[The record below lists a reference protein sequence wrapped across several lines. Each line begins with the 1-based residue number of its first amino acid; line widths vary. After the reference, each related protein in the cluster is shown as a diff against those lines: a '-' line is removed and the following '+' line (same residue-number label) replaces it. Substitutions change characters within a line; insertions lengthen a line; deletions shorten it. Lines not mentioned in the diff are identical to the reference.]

1 MGNGPARNETMK
13 HDERM
18 RGYYDRQLET
28 LSWEEKRRLL
38 EEQLQR
44 TVALAFERAPAM
56 REKLEAAGVG
66 PADIR
71 TLEDLQSLSITPKSK
86 MRRLQQASPPFGG
99 FLGVGLDELRRIYS
113 SPGAIFDPEGHQA
126 NYWRLQ
132 GIFFNTGFRPGDR
145 VLNTFSYHLTPGG
158 LMCDEALT
166 SIGCTVVP
174 GGIGNT
180 ETQVQLLAELKL
192 TGYVG
197 VPSFLENIIER
208 VEQDGGDFRRDL
220 HLEIAVTAGEMLTDA
235 SRRSLEEDYGIL
247 VRQFLAT
254 ADVGGI
260 AYECSE
266 KSGMHLVDHRIIE
279 VVDPETGKQ
288 LGPGQVGEVVV
299 TLLENPVY
307 PLIRFGTGDLSY
319 YEQGPCPCGR
329 TSPRLMKLVGR
340 VDQVT
345 KVRGM
350 FIHPS
355 QVEEVAAAF
364 PEIKSAQAVVEREE
378 NRDRLT
384 FRAVV
389 AKAYVNEG
397 LASSLQ
403 EKLRRVLKL
412 RADVLFVSEDDIQEP
427 ETRILDL
434 RKWD

>member
-1 MGNGPARNETMK
+1 MK
-13 HDERM
+13 KDERLRGYHDE
-18 RGYYDRQLET
+18 QLET
-28 LSWEEKRRLL
+28 LPWEEKKRLM
-38 EEQLQR
+38 EKQLQR
-44 TVALAFERAPAM
+44 AVLIAFEEAPAM
-56 REKLEAAGVG
+56 REKFKAAGVG
-66 PADIR
+66 ATDIR
-71 TLEDLQSLSITPKSK
+71 SLEDLQSLAITPKAQ
-86 MRRLQQASPPFGG
+86 MRQLQQASPPFGG
-99 FLGVGLDELRRIYS
+99 FLGVDLNKLRRIYT

-126 NYWRLQ
+126 DYWRLQ
-132 GIFFNTGFRPGDR
+132 GVFFNTGFRPGDR

-158 LMCDEALT
+158 LMCDEAL
-166 SIGCTVVP
+166 SGIGCTVVP

-180 ETQVQLLAELKL
+180 ETQVQLMEELKL

-197 VPSFLENIIER
+197 VPSFLQAIIER
-208 VEQDGGDFRRDL
+208 AEQEGKDFRRDFSL
-220 HLEIAVTAGEMLTDA
+220 QIAVTAGEMLTAA
-235 SRRSLEEDYGIL
+235 SRNRFEEDYGIL

-260 AYECSE
+260 AYECGE
-266 KSGMHLVDHRIIE
+266 KNGMHFADYRVIE

-319 YEQGPCPCGR
+319 YEEEPCPCGR

-355 QVEEVAAAF
+355 QVEEVIAAF
-364 PEIKSAQAVVEREE
+364 SEIQTAQAVVEREQD
-378 NRDRLT
+378 RDKLT
-384 FRAVV
+384 FCVV
-389 AKAYVNEG
+389 LAEASSQER
-397 LASSLQ
+397 LASPLQ
-403 EKLRRVLKL
+403 EKIRTVLKL
-412 RADVLFVSEDDIQEP
+412 RADLTFVSASDIQEVDK
-427 ETRILDL
+427 RILDL

>member
-1 MGNGPARNETMK
+1 MK
-13 HDERM
+13 KDERLRGYHDE
-18 RGYYDRQLET
+18 QLET
-28 LSWEEKRRLL
+28 LPWEEKKRLM
-38 EEQLQR
+38 ENQLQR
-44 TVALAFERAPAM
+44 AVLIAFEEAPAM
-56 REKLEAAGVG
+56 REKFKAAGVG
-66 PADIR
+66 PTDIR
-71 TLEDLQSLSITPKSK
+71 SLEDLQSLAITPKAQ
-86 MRRLQQASPPFGG
+86 MRQLQQASPPFGG
-99 FLGVGLDELRRIYS
+99 FLGVDLNKLRRIYT

-126 NYWRLQ
+126 DYWRLQ
-132 GIFFNTGFRPGDR
+132 GVFFNTGFRPGDR

-158 LMCDEALT
+158 LMCDEAL
-166 SIGCTVVP
+166 SGIGCTVVP

-180 ETQVQLLAELKL
+180 ETQVQLMEELKL

-197 VPSFLENIIER
+197 VPSFLQAIIER
-208 VEQDGGDFRRDL
+208 AEQEGKDFRRDFNL
-220 HLEIAVTAGEMLTDA
+220 QIAVTAGEMLTAA
-235 SRRSLEEDYGIL
+235 SRNRLEEDYGIL

-260 AYECSE
+260 AYECGE
-266 KSGMHLVDHRIIE
+266 KNGMHFADYRVIE

-319 YEQGPCPCGR
+319 YEEEPCPCGR

-355 QVEEVAAAF
+355 QVEEVIAAF
-364 PEIKSAQAVVEREE
+364 PEIQTAQAVVEREQD
-378 NRDRLT
+378 RDKLT
-384 FRAVV
+384 FCVV
-389 AKAYVNEG
+389 LAEPSSQKR
-397 LASSLQ
+397 LASPLQ
-403 EKLRRVLKL
+403 ERIRTVLKL
-412 RADVLFVSEDDIQEP
+412 RADVTFVSASDIQEV
-427 ETRILDL
+427 EKRILDL

>member
-1 MGNGPARNETMK
+1 MK
-13 HDERM
+13 KDERLRGYHDE
-18 RGYYDRQLET
+18 QLET
-28 LSWEEKRRLL
+28 LPWEEKKRVL
-38 EEQLQR
+38 ENQLQR
-44 TVALAFERAPAM
+44 AAMIAFEEAPAM
-56 REKLEAAGVG
+56 REKFKNAGVG
-66 PADIR
+66 PTDIHS
-71 TLEDLQSLSITPKSK
+71 LEDLQSLAITPKAQ
-86 MRRLQQASPPFGG
+86 MRQLQQASPPFGG
-99 FLGVGLDELRRIYS
+99 FLGVDLNKLRRIYT

-126 NYWRLQ
+126 DYWRLQ
-132 GIFFNTGFRPGDR
+132 GVFFNTGFRPGDR

-158 LMCDEALT
+158 LMCDEAL
-166 SIGCTVVP
+166 SGIGCTVVP

-180 ETQVQLLAELKL
+180 ETQVQLMEELKL

-197 VPSFLENIIER
+197 VPSFLQAIIER
-208 VEQDGGDFRRDL
+208 AEQDGKDFRRDFSL
-220 HLEIAVTAGEMLTDA
+220 QIAVTAGEMLTAA
-235 SRRSLEEDYGIL
+235 SRNSLEEDYGIH

-260 AYECSE
+260 AYECGE
-266 KSGMHLVDHRIIE
+266 KNGMHFADYRVIE

-319 YEQGPCPCGR
+319 YEEESCPCGR

-355 QVEEVAAAF
+355 QVEEVVAAF
-364 PEIKSAQAVVEREE
+364 PEIQTAQAVVEREQDSD
-378 NRDRLT
+378 NLT
-384 FRAVV
+384 FYVV
-389 AKAYVNEG
+389 
-397 LASSLQ
+397 LAEPSSQ
-403 EKLRRVLKL
+403 EKLTSPLQERIRAVLKL
-412 RADVLFVSEDDIQEP
+412 RADVTFVSESDIQDTEK
-427 ETRILDL
+427 RILDL